1 MKIKNLSKKFKALA
15 NERRLKIV
23 KELMRYKKLTVGEIS
38 DKINLSFRST
48 SRHLKILEAVGFVS
62 WQQTGLNV
70 YYSISLEASEE
81 ILKLVKKST

>member
-1 MKIKNLSKKFKALA
+1 MRNLAKKFKALS

-23 KELMRYKKLTVGEIS
+23 AELLKYKKLTVGEIA

-48 SRHLKILEAVGFVS
+48 SRHLKILEAAGFVN

-70 YYSISLEASEE
+70 YYSISLEASED
-81 ILKLVKKST
+81 ILKLVKKHS